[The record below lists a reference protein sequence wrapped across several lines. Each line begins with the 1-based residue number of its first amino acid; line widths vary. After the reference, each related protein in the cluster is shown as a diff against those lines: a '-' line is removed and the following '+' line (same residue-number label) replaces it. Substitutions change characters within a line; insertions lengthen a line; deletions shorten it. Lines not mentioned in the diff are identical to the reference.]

1 MCAVNVAEGNLEER
15 WEGAKTLHKTM
26 ITLPRWWHTN
36 SVDSAAHSAVW
47 IETDLKI
54 HQRHTGPHTCKDA
67 HIT

>member
-1 MCAVNVAEGNLEER
+1 MCAVNVAEGNLEDR

-26 ITLPRWWHTN
+26 ITLPRT
-36 SVDSAAHSAVW
+36 VW
-47 IETDLKI
+47 IETNLKI

>member
-36 SVDSAAHSAVW
+36 SVDKPQNPPATHRTTHV
-47 IETDLKI
+47 
-54 HQRHTGPHTCKDA
+54 
-67 HIT
+67 

>member
-1 MCAVNVAEGNLEER
+1 MCAVNVAEGNLEDR

-36 SVDSAAHSAVW
+36 SVGD
-47 IETDLKI
+47 TPC
-54 HQRHTGPHTCKDA
+54 GPHTCKDA